1 MDSTS
6 RYAAARLPVDVVAH
20 GVWVPT
26 GAGPDGGRIVFVT
39 ERSRRRVAVLI
50 LPVVLLGLVLVIAY
64 APGAWLVTL
73 LVAALAV
80 AGAVADYHRG
90 GRAGFYRLEDD
101 GRLGEFLGRQNPGLS
116 QHQRVRASSAGS

>member
-1 MDSTS
+1 MDSPS
-6 RYAAARLPVDVVAH
+6 RYAAASLPVDLVAH
-20 GVWVPT
+20 AIWVPT

-50 LPVVLLGLVLVIAY
+50 FLVVLLGLVLVIAF
-64 APGAWLVTL
+64 APGAWLVAP

-80 AGAVADYHRG
+80 AGVVADYHRG

-116 QHQRVRASSAGS
+116 RHRRVRASSVGS

>member
-6 RYAAARLPVDVVAH
+6 RYAAPRLPVDLVAH
-20 GVWVPT
+20 AVWVPT
-26 GAGPDGGRIVFVT
+26 GAGPDGGRTVFVT
-39 ERSRRRVAVLI
+39 ERSRRRVAALI
-50 LPVVLLGLVLVIAY
+50 LPVVLLGLVLVITY
-64 APGAWLVTL
+64 ASGAWLVAP

-101 GRLGEFLGRQNPGLS
+101 GRIGEFLGRQNPGLS
-116 QHQRVRASSAGS
+116 RHRRVRAASAWS